1 MLGEAG
7 TGKAQFAQALFNRFA
22 GEMDCAIATYK
33 GSGKKFFAE
42 LAEQLDIPT
51 TEPKLNKDGEEV
63 GEKPLTMEGLKEE
76 IAGNVGEDTLLIFP
90 EAKRLTTGI
99 RFWLEDLMLLGVRV
113 CCFAVVNPGKE
124 IFLEM
129 LEIELA
135 LPDNGAIR
143 ETMRAEAERQGLSL
157 SESRLAQLQ
166 PLAGRNPMLAKKVIR
181 REKLG
186 MNPDRIV
193 EHAQYLD
200 ISPLVMAALAM
211 LAIVRFIGM
220 GTGNK
225 SLYIVGG
232 VAMMVAIAL
241 KNLGRVRGARRKY
254 GQ

>member
-1 MLGEAG
+1 
-7 TGKAQFAQALFNRFA
+7 
-22 GEMDCAIATYK
+22 
-33 GSGKKFFAE
+33 
-42 LAEQLDIPT
+42 
-51 TEPKLNKDGEEV
+51 
-63 GEKPLTMEGLKEE
+63 
-76 IAGNVGEDTLLIFP
+76 
-90 EAKRLTTGI
+90 
-99 RFWLEDLMLLGVRV
+99 
-113 CCFAVVNPGKE
+113 
-124 IFLEM
+124 
-129 LEIELA
+129 
-135 LPDNGAIR
+135 
-143 ETMRAEAERQGLSL
+143 
-157 SESRLAQLQ
+157 
-166 PLAGRNPMLAKKVIR
+166 MLARKVIR